1 MKFKSAKLITI
12 AFLILFLGGCASFM
26 KYLAADRSKTEDSF
40 PENRYFY
47 FTESQILRNRGNT
60 GLAIEHMKRA
70 VDLDPES
77 LFLKGELVNLYLQEK
92 ENEKAL
98 AIVEEIIKKD
108 PGNVGALIMF
118 GRIKHS
124 LKQTDDAKMAYE
136 KIIAES
142 PKQQNIYLLLGSLYI
157 EEGNLVKAIAVF
169 EKLITNFPDFYLGYF
184 YLGKIQG
191 QKRNYAEAEK
201 YFHKSIELKPDLDEA
216 QYELVNLY
224 KIQGKKKKII
234 QILNEM
240 LGKNPGNIRAALE
253 LGYYYKINGIHDEAR
268 KIFYNL
274 GEKSLSNFDIIIN
287 IIQFFLDKRDY
298 IGTITI
304 VEEMLK
310 GAPESSD
317 LHHIAG
323 LAFFSLKQ
331 EDTALKHFLK
341 VKNDSRFYSDAAVH
355 VSLMYQSRGML
366 NDAVAYIKN
375 VIEKDPDNP
384 EYQYYL
390 GLFYEELEEFD
401 NAEEAFLKAIEM
413 DPDDSRI
420 HFRLGVVYDKD
431 GNKEKSIEQMKTVIR
446 IDPKNSNALNYLG
459 YTYADS
465 GENLDEAERLIV
477 EALKYKPDDGYIT
490 DSLGWVFF
498 KKGLYS
504 KAVEFLKK
512 AAAIVVDDPVIL
524 EHLGDAYLKLNDR
537 EKALESYNRAL
548 KFKKEER
555 IILINK
561 IKEII
566 N

>member
-1 MKFKSAKLITI
+1 MKFKSAGLIAI
-12 AFLILFLGGCASFM
+12 IFLILFMGGCASFG
-26 KYLAADRSKTEDSF
+26 KYLATDRSKTEDSF

-47 FTESQILRNRGNT
+47 FTEAQILRNRGNT
-60 GLAIEHMKRA
+60 LLAIENMKRA

-108 PGNVGALIMF
+108 PENIGALIMF

-124 LKQTDDAKMAYE
+124 LKQTDDAKVAYE
-136 KIIAES
+136 KIIGES

-157 EEGNLVKAIAVF
+157 EEGNLVKAVAVF
-169 EKLITNFPDFYLGYF
+169 EKLITNFPDFYLGYL

-191 QKRNYAEAEK
+191 QNGNYAEAEK
-201 YFHKSIELKPDLDEA
+201 YFRKSIELKPDLDESR
-216 QYELVNLY
+216 YELVNLY
-224 KIQGKKKKII
+224 KIQGKKEKII
-234 QILNEM
+234 EILNEI
-240 LGKNPGNIRAALE
+240 LKKNPDNIRAALE
-253 LGYYYKINGIHDEAR
+253 LGYYYKINGIHNEAS
-268 KIFYNL
+268 KILNIL
-274 GEKSLSNFDIIIN
+274 GKKSLSNFDIIIN

-298 IGTITI
+298 TGTITI

-323 LAFFSLKQ
+323 LAFFSVKQ

-355 VSLMYQSRGML
+355 VSLIYQSRGML
-366 NDAVAYIKN
+366 NDAIVHIKT

-384 EYQYYL
+384 EYQFYL
-390 GLFYEELEEFD
+390 GLFHEDLEEFD
-401 NAEEAFLKAIEM
+401 KAEEALLKAIEM
-413 DPDDSRI
+413 NPDDSRFY
-420 HFRLGVVYDKD
+420 FRLGVVYDKD
-431 GNKEKSIEQMKTVIR
+431 GNREKCIEQMKTVIR

-459 YTYADS
+459 YTYADM
-465 GENLDEAERLIV
+465 GENLDEAERLIT

-490 DSLGWVFF
+490 DSLGWVYF
-498 KKGLYS
+498 KKGLYA

-512 AAAIVVDDPVIL
+512 ATAIVTDDPVML

-537 EKALESYNRAL
+537 ENALESYNRAL

-555 IILINK
+555 VILINK
-561 IKEII
+561 IKEIS